1 MPLFIKKEDEEQQ
14 EQFINELK
22 TPEQQPETGQ
32 TKQTS
37 TPEQTFQPR
46 IQLQATQT
54 KKQDQLPKGTFAV
67 IVISANFEFARFT
80 IKPEIYPEA
89 VEMIKNLLQTLNEP
103 QLKLNSNCDC
113 IWCQQKIKE
122 LQDYLLG

>member
-1 MPLFIKKEDEEQQ
+1 MPLFIKKEDEGQ

-22 TPEQQPETGQ
+22 TSEQQPETGQ
-32 TKQTS
+32 TKQT
-37 TPEQTFQPR
+37 PEPTLQPR
-46 IQLQATQT
+46 IQLQATQ
-54 KKQDQLPKGTFAV
+54 KKQDQLPKGTFSV
-67 IVISANFEFARFT
+67 YLLNEGFEFARFT
-80 IKPEIYPEA
+80 IKPEIFNEA
-89 VEMIKNLLQTLNEP
+89 IEMIKNLLQTLNEP

>member
-1 MPLFIKKEDEEQQ
+1 MPLFIKKEDEGQ

-22 TPEQQPETGQ
+22 TPETQPETGQ
-32 TKQTS
+32 TKQT
-37 TPEQTFQPR
+37 TEPTLQPR
-46 IQLQATQT
+46 IQLQASQ
-54 KKQDQLPKGTFAV
+54 KKQDQLPKGTFSV
-67 IVISANFEFARFT
+67 FLLNEGFEFARFT
-80 IKPEIYPEA
+80 IKPEIFNEA
-89 VEMIKNLLQTLNEP
+89 IEMIKNLISTLNEP

>member
-1 MPLFIKKEDEEQQ
+1 MPLFIKKEDEGQ

-22 TPEQQPETGQ
+22 TPETQPETGQ
-32 TKQTS
+32 TKQT
-37 TPEQTFQPR
+37 TEPTLQPR
-46 IQLQATQT
+46 IQLQATQ
-54 KKQDQLPKGTFAV
+54 KKQDQLPKGTFSV
-67 IVISANFEFARFT
+67 FLLNEGFEFARFT
-80 IKPEIYPEA
+80 IKPEIFNEA
-89 VEMIKNLLQTLNEP
+89 IEMIKNLISTLNEP

>member
-1 MPLFIKKEDEEQQ
+1 MPLFIKKEDEGQ

-22 TPEQQPETGQ
+22 TPETQPETGQ
-32 TKQTS
+32 TKQT
-37 TPEQTFQPR
+37 PEPTLQPR
-46 IQLQATQT
+46 IQLQGTQT
-54 KKQDQLPKGTFAV
+54 KKQDQLPKGTFSV
-67 IVISANFEFARFT
+67 FLINEGFEFARFT
-80 IKPEIYPEA
+80 IKPEIFNEA

>member
-22 TPEQQPETGQ
+22 TEQQPETGQ

-67 IVISANFEFARFT
+67 SVISANFEFARFT
-80 IKPEIYPEA
+80 SNPKSIQKP
-89 VEMIKNLLQTLNEP
+89 
-103 QLKLNSNCDC
+103 LK
-113 IWCQQKIKE
+113 
-122 LQDYLLG
+122 

>member
-1 MPLFIKKEDEEQQ
+1 MPLFIKKEDEEQ

-22 TPEQQPETGQ
+22 TPETQPETGQ
-32 TKQTS
+32 TKQI
-37 TPEQTFQPR
+37 PEQTLQPR
-46 IQLQATQT
+46 IQLHATQI
-54 KKQDQLPKGTFAV
+54 KKQDQLPKGTFSV
-67 IVISANFEFARFT
+67 FLLNEGFEFARFT

-89 VEMIKNLLQTLNEP
+89 IEMIKNLLQTLNEP

-122 LQDYLLG
+122 LQDYLLS

>member
-1 MPLFIKKEDEEQQ
+1 MPLFIKKEDEGQ

-22 TPEQQPETGQ
+22 TSEQQPETGQ
-32 TKQTS
+32 TKQ

-54 KKQDQLPKGTFAV
+54 KKQDQLPKGTFSV
-67 IVISANFEFARFT
+67 SILNEGFEFARFT

-89 VEMIKNLLQTLNEP
+89 VEMIKNLS
-103 QLKLNSNCDC
+103 SNT
-113 IWCQQKIKE
+113 
-122 LQDYLLG
+122 

>member
-1 MPLFIKKEDEEQQ
+1 MPLFIKKEDEEHQQ

-22 TPEQQPETGQ
+22 TPETQPETPQ
-32 TKQTS
+32 TKQ

-54 KKQDQLPKGTFAV
+54 KKQDQLPKGTFSV
-67 IVISANFEFARFT
+67 SILNEGFEFARFT

-89 VEMIKNLLQTLNEP
+89 IEMIKNLIQTLNEP

-122 LQDYLLG
+122 LKDFLLG

>member
-1 MPLFIKKEDEEQQ
+1 MPLFIKKEDEGQ

-22 TPEQQPETGQ
+22 TPETQPETGQ
-32 TKQTS
+32 TKQT
-37 TPEQTFQPR
+37 PEPTLQPR

-54 KKQDQLPKGTFAV
+54 KKQDQLPKGTFSV
-67 IVISANFEFARFT
+67 FLLNEGFEFARFT
-80 IKPEIYPEA
+80 IKPEIFTEA
-89 VEMIKNLLQTLNEP
+89 VEMIKNLISTLNEP

-122 LQDYLLG
+122 LQDYLLS

>member
-32 TKQTS
+32 TKQT
-37 TPEQTFQPR
+37 PEQTFQPR

-67 IVISANFEFARFT
+67 SVISANFEFARFT

-89 VEMIKNLLQTLNEP
+89 IEMIKNLLQTLNEP

-122 LQDYLLG
+122 LKDFLLG

>member
-1 MPLFIKKEDEEQQ
+1 MPLFIKKEDEGQ

-22 TPEQQPETGQ
+22 TPETQPETGQ
-32 TKQTS
+32 TKQT
-37 TPEQTFQPR
+37 TEPTLQPR

-54 KKQDQLPKGTFAV
+54 KKQDQLPKGTFSV
-67 IVISANFEFARFT
+67 YLLNEGFEFARFT
-80 IKPEIYPEA
+80 IKPEIFNEA
-89 VEMIKNLLQTLNEP
+89 IEMIKNLISTLNEP

-122 LQDYLLG
+122 LQDYLLS

>member
-1 MPLFIKKEDEEQQ
+1 MPLFTKKEDEGQ

-22 TPEQQPETGQ
+22 TSEQQPETGQ
-32 TKQTS
+32 TKQT
-37 TPEQTFQPR
+37 PEPTLQPR
-46 IQLQATQT
+46 IQLQATQ
-54 KKQDQLPKGTFAV
+54 KKQDQLPKGTFSV
-67 IVISANFEFARFT
+67 FLLNEGFEFARFT
-80 IKPEIYPEA
+80 IKPEIFNEA
-89 VEMIKNLLQTLNEP
+89 VEMIKNLISTLNEP

>member
-1 MPLFIKKEDEEQQ
+1 MPLFIKKEDEGQ

-22 TPEQQPETGQ
+22 TPETQPETGQ
-32 TKQTS
+32 MKQT
-37 TPEQTFQPR
+37 TEPTLQPR
-46 IQLQATQT
+46 IQLQGTQT
-54 KKQDQLPKGTFAV
+54 KKQDQLPKGTFSV
-67 IVISANFEFARFT
+67 FLLNEGFEFARFT
-80 IKPEIYPEA
+80 IKPEIFSEA
-89 VEMIKNLLQTLNEP
+89 IEMIKNLISTLNEP

>member
-32 TKQTS
+32 TKQT
-37 TPEQTFQPR
+37 PEQTFQPR

-67 IVISANFEFARFT
+67 FLSS
-80 IKPEIYPEA
+80 
-89 VEMIKNLLQTLNEP
+89 LLSPCGRE
-103 QLKLNSNCDC
+103 
-113 IWCQQKIKE
+113 
-122 LQDYLLG
+122 

>member
-1 MPLFIKKEDEEQQ
+1 MPLFIKKEDEGQQ

-22 TPEQQPETGQ
+22 TPETQPETGQ
-32 TKQTS
+32 TKQT
-37 TPEQTFQPR
+37 PEPTLQPR

-54 KKQDQLPKGTFAV
+54 KKQDQLPKGTFSV
-67 IVISANFEFARFT
+67 FLLNEGFEFARFT

-89 VEMIKNLLQTLNEP
+89 IEMIKNLLQTLNEP

-122 LQDYLLG
+122 LKDYLLG

>member
-1 MPLFIKKEDEEQQ
+1 MPLFIKKEDEGQQ

-22 TPEQQPETGQ
+22 TPETQPETGQ
-32 TKQTS
+32 TKQT
-37 TPEQTFQPR
+37 PEPTLQPR

-54 KKQDQLPKGTFAV
+54 KKQDQLPKGTFSV
-67 IVISANFEFARFT
+67 FLLNEGFEFARFT
-80 IKPEIYPEA
+80 IKPEIFNEA

-122 LQDYLLG
+122 LKDFLLG

>member
-1 MPLFIKKEDEEQQ
+1 MPLFIKKEDEGQQ

-22 TPEQQPETGQ
+22 TPETQPETEQ
-32 TKQTS
+32 TKQT
-37 TPEQTFQPR
+37 PEPTLQPR

-54 KKQDQLPKGTFAV
+54 KKQDQLPKGTFSV
-67 IVISANFEFARFT
+67 FLLNEGFEFARFT
-80 IKPEIYPEA
+80 IKPEIFTEA
-89 VEMIKNLLQTLNEP
+89 VEMIKNLISTLNEP

>member
-1 MPLFIKKEDEEQQ
+1 MPLFIKKEDEEQ

-22 TPEQQPETGQ
+22 TPETQSETGQ
-32 TKQTS
+32 TKQT
-37 TPEQTFQPR
+37 TEPTFQPR

-67 IVISANFEFARFT
+67 SVISANFEFARFT

-89 VEMIKNLLQTLNEP
+89 IEMIKNLLQTLNEP

-122 LQDYLLG
+122 LQDYLLS

>member
-1 MPLFIKKEDEEQQ
+1 MPLFIKKEDEGQ

-22 TPEQQPETGQ
+22 TPETQPETGQ
-32 TKQTS
+32 TKQT
-37 TPEQTFQPR
+37 PEPTLQPR

-54 KKQDQLPKGTFAV
+54 KKQDQLPKGTFSV
-67 IVISANFEFARFT
+67 YLLNEGFEFARFT
-80 IKPEIYPEA
+80 IKPEIFSEA
-89 VEMIKNLLQTLNEP
+89 IEMIKNLISTLNEP

>member
-1 MPLFIKKEDEEQQ
+1 MPLFIKKEDEGQ

-22 TPEQQPETGQ
+22 TSEQQPETGQ
-32 TKQTS
+32 TKQT
-37 TPEQTFQPR
+37 PEPTLQPR

-54 KKQDQLPKGTFAV
+54 KKQDQLPKGTFSV
-67 IVISANFEFARFT
+67 FLLNEGFEFARFT
-80 IKPEIYPEA
+80 IKPEIFSEA
-89 VEMIKNLLQTLNEP
+89 IEMIKNLISTLNEP

-122 LQDYLLG
+122 LQDYLLS

>member
-1 MPLFIKKEDEEQQ
+1 MPLFIKKEDEGGQ

-22 TPEQQPETGQ
+22 TSEQQPETGQ
-32 TKQTS
+32 TKQT
-37 TPEQTFQPR
+37 TEPTLQPR

-54 KKQDQLPKGTFAV
+54 KKQDQLPKGTFSV
-67 IVISANFEFARFT
+67 FLLNEGFEFARFT
-80 IKPEIYPEA
+80 IKPEIFNEA

>member
-1 MPLFIKKEDEEQQ
+1 MPLFIKKEDEGQ

-22 TPEQQPETGQ
+22 TTEAQPETGQ
-32 TKQTS
+32 TKQT
-37 TPEQTFQPR
+37 TEPTLQPR
-46 IQLQATQT
+46 IQLQATQ
-54 KKQDQLPKGTFAV
+54 KKQDQLPKGTFSV
-67 IVISANFEFARFT
+67 YLLNEGFEFARFT
-80 IKPEIYPEA
+80 IKPEIFTEA
-89 VEMIKNLLQTLNEP
+89 VEMIKNLISTLNEP

>member
-1 MPLFIKKEDEEQQ
+1 MPLFIKKEDEGQ

-22 TPEQQPETGQ
+22 TSEQQPETGQ
-32 TKQTS
+32 TKQT
-37 TPEQTFQPR
+37 PEPTLQPR
-46 IQLQATQT
+46 IQLQATQ
-54 KKQDQLPKGTFAV
+54 KKQDQLPKGTFT
-67 IVISANFEFARFT
+67 ISVISANFEFARFT

-89 VEMIKNLLQTLNEP
+89 IEMIKNLLQTLNEP

-122 LQDYLLG
+122 LQGYLLG

>member
-1 MPLFIKKEDEEQQ
+1 MPLFIKKEDEGQ

-22 TPEQQPETGQ
+22 TPETQPETGQ
-32 TKQTS
+32 TKQT
-37 TPEQTFQPR
+37 TEPTLQPR
-46 IQLQATQT
+46 IQLQATQ
-54 KKQDQLPKGTFAV
+54 KKQDQLPKGTFSV
-67 IVISANFEFARFT
+67 FLLNEGFEFARFT
-80 IKPEIYPEA
+80 IKPEIFNEA
-89 VEMIKNLLQTLNEP
+89 VEMIKNLISTLNEP

>member
-1 MPLFIKKEDEEQQ
+1 MPLFIKKEDEGQ

-22 TPEQQPETGQ
+22 TSEQQPETGQ
-32 TKQTS
+32 TKQT
-37 TPEQTFQPR
+37 PEPTLQPR

-54 KKQDQLPKGTFAV
+54 KKQDQLPKGTFSV
-67 IVISANFEFARFT
+67 FLLNEGFEFARFT
-80 IKPEIYPEA
+80 IKPEIFTEA

-122 LQDYLLG
+122 LQDYLLS

>member
-1 MPLFIKKEDEEQQ
+1 MPLFIKKENEP
-14 EQFINELK
+14 EQFIEELK
-22 TPEQQPETGQ
+22 GETQQETPQ
-32 TKQTS
+32 TKQDTAEG
-37 TPEQTFQPR
+37 TIQPK
-46 IQLQATQT
+46 IQLQSVQ
-54 KKQDQLPKGTFAV
+54 KKQDQLPKGTFSV
-67 IVISANFEFARFT
+67 SIVSGNFEFARFT

-89 VEMIKNLLQTLNEP
+89 VEMIKNLISTLNEP